1 MVAWSRYLL
10 AASLVVGIAGI
21 LFAQRL
27 PEWWGPTSIVLM
39 VVAAIAFLSV
49 SIVDYRRRR
58 AVQSSPR

>member
-1 MVAWSRYLL
+1 MVAWSRYFL

-27 PEWWGPTSIVLM
+27 PEVWGPTSIVLM

-58 AVQSSPR
+58 AVQSSAR